1 MTPALHVQYAGNPE
15 GPTLLLLH
23 GGGVAGW
30 MWRGQLDAF
39 SGYRLVIPDLPGHGG
54 SLGTPFTTIEDAAKR
69 VCQLLDGAH
78 DTTLVGF
85 SLGAQIAVQILAQEP
100 GLVSRAMV
108 VSASTE
114 PVAYFPLLAPVLRA
128 SVPLTRLRSFAR
140 AQARASFIPDDLFE
154 EYFETSRSLDAGSFM
169 AMMRANQTFR
179 IPDGWS
185 ENRVPTLVVAGEKEL
200 PSMRRS
206 AAALAQ
212 AAPGAKLQILPGI
225 GHGLP
230 LQDPGLFNELL
241 AEWLGTQKSQA
252 DAR

>member
-15 GPTLLLLH
+15 GPNLLLLH

-69 VCQLLDGAH
+69 MSELLDGAH
-78 DTTLVGF
+78 HMTLVGF
-85 SLGAQIAVQILAQEP
+85 SLGAQIAVQILAERP
-100 GLVSRAMV
+100 GLVSRALV

-140 AQARASFIPDDLFE
+140 AQARASFIPDELF
-154 EYFETSRSLDAGSFM
+154 
-169 AMMRANQTFR
+169 
-179 IPDGWS
+179 
-185 ENRVPTLVVAGEKEL
+185 GE
-200 PSMRRS
+200 
-206 AAALAQ
+206 
-212 AAPGAKLQILPGI
+212 
-225 GHGLP
+225 
-230 LQDPGLFNELL
+230 
-241 AEWLGTQKSQA
+241 
-252 DAR
+252 